1 MSVSPLRMA
10 APLVALSLLT
20 SCSGPSAST
29 AGADGAS
36 AEFYWSAAKQTYAAG
51 DYMKTL
57 DDLDRLME
65 THSTYTARAVPW
77 SLVLTAG
84 MANGY
89 IELANYYAEGAR
101 ENRAQ
106 ALLFRRKAN
115 EYRTM
120 ANPLALRFAQNVE
133 KMDQLPAGAVP
144 VAFPMPKGSA
154 ALPDLLSRIGDG
166 EILSPVEADRAVVLA
181 LQRNVLLAV
190 CEAVGSPNDMAK
202 AEDVLTHLSTT
213 SHSTFGKAVAQML
226 EKESKLY
233 SRNQLD
239 EPEKLAI
246 LHQRAQTVLSGEAQ
260 AGGAMLVEAKVEK
273 ESVPAR
279 GKHR

>member
-1 MSVSPLRMA
+1 MPLSGLRIA
-10 APLVALSLLT
+10 APVALALLT

-29 AGADGAS
+29 GADGAS
-36 AEFYWSAAKQTYAAG
+36 AEFFWSAAKETYAAG

-57 DDLDRLME
+57 DDLDHLME
-65 THSTYTARAVPW
+65 THSAYTARAVPW
-77 SLVLTAG
+77 SLVLTG
-84 MANGY
+84 GLANGY
-89 IELANYYAEGAR
+89 MELADNYAAGAR
-101 ENRAQ
+101 VNKAQ
-106 ALLFRRKAN
+106 ALAFRRKAN

-120 ANPLALRFAQNVE
+120 ANPLALRLAQNVE

-154 ALPDLLSRIGDG
+154 AVPELLTRIGDG
-166 EILSPVEADRAVVLA
+166 EPLSPLDTDRVQTLV

-190 CEAVGSPNDMAK
+190 CEAVGSTNDMAK
-202 AEDVLTHLSTT
+202 AEDVLTHISTA
-213 SHSTFGKAVAQML
+213 SHTTFGKAVAQML
-226 EKESKLY
+226 ENESKLY

-260 AGGAMLVEAKVEK
+260 AGGAMLVEAKVAATAK
-273 ESVPAR
+273 
-279 GKHR
+279 GKKH